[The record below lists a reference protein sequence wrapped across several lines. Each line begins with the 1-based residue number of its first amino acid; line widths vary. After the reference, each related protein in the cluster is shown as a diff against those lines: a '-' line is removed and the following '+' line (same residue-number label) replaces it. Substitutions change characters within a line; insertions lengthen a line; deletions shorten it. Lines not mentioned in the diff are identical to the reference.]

1 MQTVSCHP
9 FILYACTMLI
19 SSSTLETLHHSIG
32 GSREKLFTPEF
43 EREEACISLQ
53 YCVGCGW
60 GCLALNNVL

>member
-1 MQTVSCHP
+1 
-9 FILYACTMLI
+9 MLI